1 MKMNLTGFYKCPFGL
16 SLFCM
21 FFCFFLLPQASAA
34 KELVKSGGGPIKIT
48 SDRLVANKKDGLVTF
63 NGNVVARHEDGTIIS
78 DSLKVYYDGKDAVE
92 KIVARGSV
100 KINQQDR
107 VGVCKKA
114 VFYPDTKK
122 IVMTGE
128 PRVWKDGDVVTGK
141 IITIYGD
148 SDRMD
153 VEGASVVIRSKE
165 TEKKKVPSL

>member
-1 MKMNLTGFYKCPFGL
+1 LTDRYKRLFCLF
-16 SLFCM
+16 LFCM
-21 FFCFFLLPQASAA
+21 FFSFFSLPLDSAA
-34 KELVKSGGGPIKIT
+34 KEVVKSGTGPIKIT
-48 SDRLVANKKDGLVTF
+48 SERLIANKKDGLVTF
-63 NGNVVARHEDGTIIS
+63 RGNVVARHRDGTIIS

-92 KIVARGSV
+92 KIVALGNV

-122 IVMTGE
+122 IVMTGA

-141 IITIYGD
+141 VITIFGD

-153 VEGASVVIRSKE
+153 VEGASIVIRSEETKKE
-165 TEKKKVPSL
+165 EAPSL